1 MNDEQQLPQDEE
13 TPETVATSRD
23 ETDEGPD
30 VEGHR
35 ILLADPS
42 AAARSLAREPK

>member
-1 MNDEQQLPQDEE
+1 MSDKQQRPQDEE
-13 TPETVATSRD
+13 TPEAVATATEES
-23 ETDEGPD
+23 DEGPD

-42 AAARSLAREPK
+42 AAARAQERTR